1 MTKAVEDLVA
11 EVALPFK
18 KGFEELRNTIKEN
31 LPEGFEETVHGKM
44 LYYVVPYSIYPAGYH
59 CAPRQPLPFIALA
72 AQKNFI
78 AVYHM
83 GMYAVPELL
92 DWFQTE
98 YPKHSKSKADMGKSC
113 IRFKKP
119 DQIPLG
125 LIGDLMKKMKPEDW
139 VKVYEK
145 NYKKI

>member
-1 MTKAVEDLVA
+1 
-11 EVALPFK
+11 
-18 KGFEELRNTIKEN
+18 
-31 LPEGFEETVHGKM
+31 
-44 LYYVVPYSIYPAGYH
+44 
-59 CAPRQPLPFIALA
+59 
-72 AQKNFI
+72 
-78 AVYHM
+78 M

-98 YPKHSKSKADMGKSC
+98 YPKHGKSKADMGKSC